1 MNVVM
6 KPCGHVYSCVVLR
19 FVCACSAAAAAAC
32 TTQTHIF
39 ITSVNTYHT
48 IHVLGVRHIGLN
60 AAGTRCLR
68 VHTSGQYISSITLPV
83 PLSTTDASNG
93 TAGDLEQGNGVIHS
107 SGGCSS
113 GTRSRR
119 VSSGEK
125 SSIRLFM

>member
-1 MNVVM
+1 ML
-6 KPCGHVYSCVVLR
+6 HV
-19 FVCACSAAAAAAC
+19 
-32 TTQTHIF
+32 
-39 ITSVNTYHT
+39 
-48 IHVLGVRHIGLN
+48 GLN

-68 VHTSGQYISSITLPV
+68 VHTSGQYTSSITLPV
-83 PLSTTDASNG
+83 PLSSTNATNATG
-93 TAGDLEQGNGVIHS
+93 TANDIEQGTGVVYS